1 MVRGGGSQKHSAN
14 RETLARGAR
23 ICPPPKKMGTGAIFF
38 RSILPSLP
46 GPVTGPPSC
55 PWKKPSMVPCPRTR
69 ANKAHVSDS
78 PKSRGGGR
86 RLRPAAAELDPPSAR
101 RGRLLAR
108 GSEMSLPHNSRGV
121 VGRGCLENRAGGC
134 SCLSGTQP
142 ATASRPAWQ
151 KRGDEDA
158 EVVRRSVM
166 PSSFTPRLSGCS
178 YRRRKLP
185 ETLRHAC
192 TKMGTGAIYADAV
205 GKQGRE
211 RFMLMHPRRR
221 RGPVRPPGGR

>member
-1 MVRGGGSQKHSAN
+1 M
-14 RETLARGAR
+14 
-23 ICPPPKKMGTGAIFF
+23 PF
-38 RSILPSLP
+38 
-46 GPVTGPPSC
+46 
-55 PWKKPSMVPCPRTR
+55 
-69 ANKAHVSDS
+69 
-78 PKSRGGGR
+78 
-86 RLRPAAAELDPPSAR
+86 
-101 RGRLLAR
+101 
-108 GSEMSLPHNSRGV
+108 PHNSRGV

-192 TKMGTGAIYADAV
+192 TKTGTGAIYAEAV
-205 GKQGRE
+205 GKWGRE
-211 RFMLMHPRRR
+211 RFMRRQWENESKRGRERFMRRHPRLR
-221 RGPVRPPGGR
+221 RGPVRPPGGRSIAPVPIFRPGPPSGRPVNRSRPYFPTRSALRAAGKSLPSLFSDPVRPLGGRSIAPVPIFRPGPPSGRPLNRSRPQFHFLAKGWSECHTEGNV